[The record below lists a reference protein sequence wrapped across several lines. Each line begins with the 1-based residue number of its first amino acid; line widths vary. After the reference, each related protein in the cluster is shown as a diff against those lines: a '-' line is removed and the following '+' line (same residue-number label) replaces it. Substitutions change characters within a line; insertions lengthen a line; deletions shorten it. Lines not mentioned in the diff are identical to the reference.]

1 MRTKI
6 HWARKSQQP
15 VDMAWTVS
23 RENGTGRLLP
33 DCTADKNDNLITDRV
48 ITYFKYEINQ
58 ITDKANGG

>member
-1 MRTKI
+1 
-6 HWARKSQQP
+6 
-15 VDMAWTVS
+15 MAWTVS

-33 DCTADKNDNLITDRV
+33 DCTTDKNDNLITDRV